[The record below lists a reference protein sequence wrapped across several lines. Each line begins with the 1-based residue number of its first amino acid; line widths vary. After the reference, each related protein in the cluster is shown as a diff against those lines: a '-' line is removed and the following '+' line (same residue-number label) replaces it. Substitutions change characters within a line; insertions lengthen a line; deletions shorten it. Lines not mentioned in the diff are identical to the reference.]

1 MLFYIFVGV
10 LFIALIVFLVFS
22 AKYWHWAHVTAVAL
36 VFLTAVPA
44 YYCLAYS
51 LKTRKA
57 IVKQFHDSVKELE
70 TEKTKYFN
78 VVYGVQPGTRGGF
91 GDGSLKAELALY
103 NLLTTG
109 KGRSWDQAT
118 LQARN
123 GNEITV
129 DISVAAA
136 PNPENAAADPAAP
149 ADPAAA
155 DPAAAAPAPAQ
166 DAPAAEGGE
175 YPMVGSLLYVFQ
187 LTGLSVEEN
196 RQVPVPG
203 GYVGAYRV
211 TAVNGT
217 AITATAETA
226 MPIEINNGDP
236 VALFERPPQD
246 TNDVMN
252 MALRFGSN
260 DKPTIDEY
268 RQRFAEVFPPENF
281 KLEANSKAYQDM
293 LDSFAFDGRSI
304 NEINEWRNAQG
315 LPEWN
320 PGVEEIQVVSRVL
333 RQLEETVDGTQDMIT
348 SGVFDSLGRA
358 NDPELQLGKPAQVA
372 VSREGD
378 ENDVLVVDAAT
389 ATAGYTRQDGTQVR
403 SWEEEGRIQ
412 PVNRLYSRR
421 LRDYTTEIEQLTFDQ
436 SIFNDRIAEY
446 NRLNTSVSGSVQA
459 ADAQEQ
465 IRQAKITELT
475 QDQDSLKG
483 DLQVA
488 NDYLSE
494 LESRL
499 SDLRREIR
507 DSYLQISNM
516 HQQSTQE
523 AQTWAAAQR

>member
-10 LFIALIVFLVFS
+10 LFIALIVFLVLS
-22 AKYWHWAHVTAVAL
+22 AKNWHWAHITAVVL
-36 VFLTAVPA
+36 VFLAAVPA

-57 IVKQFHDSVKELE
+57 LVKQYHDSVKELNAE
-70 TEKTKYFN
+70 RTKYFGTL
-78 VVYGVQPGTRGGF
+78 YGAQPGTRGGF
-91 GDGSLKAELALY
+91 GDGSLKAELARY

-118 LQARN
+118 IQARN
-123 GNEITV
+123 GNELTI
-129 DISVAAA
+129 DIPVAAA
-136 PNPENAAADPAAP
+136 PNPENPAADPAAP
-149 ADPAAA
+149 ADPTN
-155 DPAAAAPAPAQ
+155 PAPPAPAAPAPA
-166 DAPAAEGGE
+166 PEGGE
-175 YPMVGSLLYVFQ
+175 YPLVGSLLYVFQ
-187 LTGLSVEEN
+187 LTGLTIEEN

-217 AITATAETA
+217 VITAIAETA
-226 MPIEINNGDP
+226 MEIEVNNGDP

-252 MALRFGSN
+252 MALRFESG
-260 DKPTIDEY
+260 DKPSIDDY
-268 RQRFAEVFPPENF
+268 RQRFAAVFPADSF
-281 KLEANSKAYQDM
+281 KLEEDSKAYQDM
-293 LDSFAFDGRSI
+293 LDSFSFDGRSI

-333 RQLEETVDGTQDMIT
+333 RQMEETVDGTQDMLI

-358 NDPELQLGKPAQVA
+358 NDPELQLGKSAQIA

-378 ENDVLVVDAAT
+378 EKDVLVVDAAT
-389 ATAGYTRQDGTQVR
+389 ATSGYTRQDGTQVR

-421 LRDYTTEIEQLTFDQ
+421 LRDYTTEIEQLMFDQ
-436 SIFNDRIAEY
+436 GIFSERITEY
-446 NRLNTSVSGSVQA
+446 TRLNTSVSTSVQA

-465 IRQAKITELT
+465 LRQTKITELT
-475 QDQDSLKG
+475 QDQDHLKA
-483 DLQVA
+483 DIQVA
-488 NDYLSE
+488 NGYLSE
-494 LESRL
+494 LETRL
-499 SDLRREIR
+499 ADLRREIR
-507 DSYLQISNM
+507 DNYLQISNM
-516 HQQSTQE
+516 HQQSSQE
-523 AQTWAAAQR
+523 AQAWAAAQR

>member
-22 AKYWHWAHVTAVAL
+22 AKNWHWAHITAVAL

-57 IVKQFHDSVKELE
+57 IVKDYHDSVKELD
-70 TEKTKYFN
+70 TQRTNYLSKL
-78 VVYGVQPGTRGGF
+78 YGAQPGTRGGF
-91 GDGSLKAELALY
+91 GDDSLKAELARY

-109 KGRSWDQAT
+109 KGRSWDQGL

-123 GNEITV
+123 GNEITI
-129 DISVAAA
+129 DIPVGAA
-136 PNPENAAADPAAP
+136 PNPENPVADPAAP
-149 ADPAAA
+149 ADQ
-155 DPAAAAPAPAQ
+155 AAPAPAEN
-166 DAPAAEGGE
+166 AAAAEGGE
-175 YPMVGSLLYVFQ
+175 YPTVGSLLYVFQ
-187 LTGLSVEEN
+187 LTGLSVEDN

-252 MALRFGSN
+252 MALQFGPS
-260 DKPTIDEY
+260 DKPSIDDY
-268 RQRFAEVFPPENF
+268 RQRFATVFPPENF
-281 KLEANSKAYQDM
+281 NLEANSKAYQEM
-293 LDSFAFDGRSI
+293 LDSFSFDGRSI

-333 RQLEETVDGTQDMIT
+333 RQIEETVDGTQDMIT

-358 NDPELQLGKPAQVA
+358 NDPELQLGKAAQIA

-436 SIFNDRIAEY
+436 NVFNERIAEY
-446 NRLNTSVSGSVQA
+446 NRLNTSVSTSVQA

-465 IRQAKITELT
+465 LRQTKITELT
-475 QDQDSLKG
+475 QDQDHLKG
-483 DLQVA
+483 DLDVA
-488 NDYLSE
+488 NTYLSD
-494 LESRL
+494 LEARL
-499 SDLRREIR
+499 ADLRREIR
-507 DSYLQISNM
+507 DNYLQISNM
-516 HQQSTQE
+516 HQQSSQE